1 MINNKYFQDLKID
14 ISEESKTK
22 ATFTAEPFERGYAVT
37 IGNGLRRTLL
47 TSLPGAAITSV
58 KIDGISHEF
67 TTIEGIS
74 EDVCDIVLNLKKI
87 RFELIDEEA
96 TSELITFDVEG
107 SSLLSASVLNNYLS
121 DFKVLNKKEHI
132 ATINSK
138 KKINFEIR
146 VSRGKGYAAA
156 EKNKRSDDAINT
168 IPVDAIYNPVV
179 NVAWD
184 VQTLPASTEGHEKLI
199 IEVESDG
206 STSPKDAL
214 NHAAKIM
221 AQHLSFFLFD
231 DSTNIKAVND
241 EALNEALEIK
251 GILSKSI
258 DEMELSVRSHN
269 CLQAAGIYTIG
280 ELVSKEES
288 EMLKFKNFGRKSL
301 TELTEK
307 LTALELRFGM
317 DISPY
322 IEE

>member
-14 ISEESKTK
+14 ISEESETK
-22 ATFTAEPFERGYAVT
+22 AIFTAEPFERGYAVT

-58 KIDGISHEF
+58 KIDGVSHEF

-74 EDVCDIVLNLKKI
+74 EDVCDIVLNLKNT
-87 RFELIDEEA
+87 RFELTDDEA
-96 TSELITFDVEG
+96 TSELITFDIEG
-107 SSLLSASVLNNYLS
+107 PCTLQASELNKYLS
-121 DFKVLNKKEHI
+121 EFKVLNKKSHI
-132 ATINSK
+132 LTVNSK
-138 KKINFEIR
+138 KKINCEIR

-156 EKNKRSDDAINT
+156 DKNKRSDDAINT
-168 IPVDAIYNPVV
+168 IPVDAIYNPIV

-184 VQTLPASTEGHEKLI
+184 VQTLPASTEGHEKLTLK
-199 IEVESDG
+199 VESDG

-221 AQHLSFFLFD
+221 SQHLNYFLFD
-231 DSTNIKAVND
+231 DSTNIKAIND

-251 GILSKSI
+251 GVLSKSI

>member
-1 MINNKYFQDLKID
+1 MLNNKYFQDLKID
-14 ISEESKTK
+14 ISEQSKTM
-22 ATFTAEPFERGYAVT
+22 ATITAEPFERGYAVT

-47 TSLPGAAITSV
+47 TALPGAAISSL
-58 KIDGISHEF
+58 KIDGTSHEF
-67 TTIEGIS
+67 TTIKGVS
-74 EDVCDIVLNLKKI
+74 EDICDIILNLKKI
-87 RFELIDEEA
+87 RFKLNDNEA
-96 TSELITFDVEG
+96 NSELINFDVEG
-107 SSLLSASVLNNYLS
+107 PCDLSASELDKYLS
-121 DFKVLNKKEHI
+121 DFKVINSKEHI
-132 ATINSK
+132 ATVNSK
-138 KKINFEIR
+138 TKINFEIR
-146 VSRGKGYAAA
+146 VSRGKGYSAA
-156 EKNKRSDDAINT
+156 EKNKRSDDTLNT
-168 IPVDAIYNPVV
+168 IPIDSIFNPIT
-179 NVAWD
+179 NVSWD
-184 VQTLPASTEGHEKLI
+184 VQPLPASTEGHEKLTLDI
-199 IEVESDG
+199 ESDG

-221 AQHLSFFLFD
+221 AQHLTFFLFD
-231 DSTNIKAVND
+231 DSEQIRAVND

-251 GILSKSI
+251 GILNKSI

-269 CLQAAGIYTIG
+269 CLQAAGIHTIG